1 MVMICSNCT
10 GTIRLLANAC
20 NVPETKRHDTKVRLM
35 IQDFESKFDAGIAAA
50 STADE
55 TVDCHDSRN

>member
-1 MVMICSNCT
+1 MFCSTFT
-10 GTIRLLANAC
+10 GTSRLLANAC
-20 NVPETKRHDTKVRLM
+20 NVPETKHHDTKVRRM
-35 IQDFESKFDAGIAAA
+35 TQDFESKFDADIAAA